1 VRAYEVGMAA
11 VVLGAGRARKGEPID
26 PAVGVIVHHKV
37 GDAVRRG
44 EPLFT
49 VHANDEGRLAEAEAW
64 LAGKTLDEVVVKRAG
79 ELALRAAR
87 PIDDVRATAEYRRAM
102 VRVTTERA
110 LRALRDGAERADWPD
125 RPVMLWGHTEG
136 RFPTGPGPL
145 TAHRVDGDEAIV
157 T

>member
-1 VRAYEVGMAA
+1 MPRARWVREIPAPADGYLAEVRAYEVGMAA

-64 LAGKTLDEVVVKRAG
+64 LARAVRIREEPAPPLPHIYETLSKV
-79 ELALRAAR
+79 
-87 PIDDVRATAEYRRAM
+87 
-102 VRVTTERA
+102 
-110 LRALRDGAERADWPD
+110 
-125 RPVMLWGHTEG
+125 EG
-136 RFPTGPGPL
+136 G
-145 TAHRVDGDEAIV
+145 
-157 T
+157 